1 MVKFLLHSKENDYSC
16 CLLAISASSEFIT
29 FKKKMS
35 NIKSGF
41 FRIRTPHKYTVKSYF
56 IL

>member
-1 MVKFLLHSKENDYSC
+1 MVKFLLHSKGNDYSC
-16 CLLAISASSEFIT
+16 CLLAIGAPSELIT
-29 FKKKMS
+29 VKKNS

-41 FRIRTPHKYTVKSYF
+41 FRICKPHKYTVKSYF